1 MNVKIKQPYKMPVDH
16 KIYLVL
22 LVLVTII
29 IVAALIKGPP
39 RFEIPMESFTIV
51 YTNNMEANLRQPDAV
66 EAVDSIIPADFTTLF
81 LNLAQLKTEAGN
93 RNEPVIFLD
102 TGNTLAGDE
111 DTFSFPPRNPLDR
124 LLYEVPYSGILF
136 RENEYLMGRDY
147 LKNLS
152 KKFAYLGMNITTDQ
166 HKENFITNSFKIL
179 KEGDLKIAVLGY
191 FIPPGSPEEIKKRFP
206 DFNFEKDADF
216 IKVVMGSIDA
226 DVKILLISAP
236 DFMETVKQ
244 IDGVDLVISGTYH
257 PSLDFKNA
265 EQIGGT
271 MLAPYVDSR
280 FDVGKVRF
288 VRQKSKAENKRK
300 SPWEIAATVKMA
312 ESTNEV
318 PPGGILNVVL
328 DANQNLDVKYRG
340 KYRLIYD
347 TLAFWAPEKIT
358 KNDVLAI
365 MGESF
370 SNYFNITTVILDT
383 DKIKIPKTQAWGT
396 TDILDIPGKP
406 LYLTVVKADEE
417 MLKNLKEKSAEKL
430 YFFSS
435 IPLAENEKQAKNEPE
450 DSYILIDRDIIQN
463 FTLKDLKGLREVP
476 FSSNFILLDYIRKNR
491 GKIYNKLTNEN
502 SPFRDSMELIDR
514 RKFYMAAKSLSDYT
528 KTHKDVDALIYLG
541 LSKFKNG
548 DYLQVM
554 DIWKEA
560 QKLAPS
566 NPGIKKILDASPRT
580 GGVIHKKK
588 TGSPWN
594 KFRGNQRNTGRTETI
609 GPSTNLLKWK
619 FEALDKISSSPAVA
633 PDGTIYVGA
642 EDFFLYALKPTGEL
656 KWKYRTGLPIR
667 SSPCIDEKGN
677 VYAGSDD
684 KKLYAFSPD
693 GKKLWSF
700 EAGGYFSSSPVVGKD
715 GTVYAGCEDFNIYAI
730 SPDGKLKWKF
740 VTNGVVFSSPALAKD
755 GTIYIGSEDHYLYAI
770 DSPHGKLKWKFET
783 QHKVNAS
790 PAVGDDGT
798 VYVGSED
805 RSFYAINPDGSL
817 KWKKELENYLVSS
830 PAIAKDGTIYT
841 GGESKTLY
849 ALDSTGKVKWQFAT
863 KGEVISSPLVDG
875 NGNIYVGCDDG
886 NLYAIAPNGK
896 KRWEFNARDP
906 IMSSPAIGPDGTLYF
921 GSEDRNIYAVGE

>member
-1 MNVKIKQPYKMPVDH
+1 MKTKIKQSYKMPVDH
-16 KIYLVL
+16 KIYLV
-22 LVLVTII
+22 VLVIVTIL

-39 RFEIPMESFTIV
+39 KFDIPMESFTIV
-51 YTNNMEANLRQPDAV
+51 YTNNLEANLRQPDAV
-66 EAVDSIIPADFTTLF
+66 EAVDSVIPSDFTTLF
-81 LNLAQLKTEAGN
+81 LNLARLKTEAGN

-102 TGNTLAGDE
+102 GGNTLAGDE

-136 RENEYLMGRDY
+136 RENEYRMGRDH

-152 KKFAYLGMNITTDQ
+152 KKFAYLGMNIRNIK
-166 HKENFITNSFKIL
+166 HKQAFITNSFKIL
-179 KEGDLKIAVLGY
+179 KEGDLKIAVMGY
-191 FIPPGSPEEIKKRFP
+191 FVPSGNPEEIKKRFP

-226 DVKILLISAP
+226 DVKILLISTP
-236 DFMETVKQ
+236 DFAETVKQ
-244 IDGVDLVISGTYH
+244 IDGIDLVISGTYH

-265 EQIGGT
+265 EQLGGT
-271 MLAPYVDSR
+271 MVAPYVDSR
-280 FDVGKVRF
+280 FDIGKVRF
-288 VRQKSKAENKRK
+288 IRQKSKLGSKKKN
-300 SPWEIAATVKMA
+300 PWEIAATVKMIEA
-312 ESTNEV
+312 TDEV

-347 TLAFWAPEKIT
+347 TLAFWAPEKVT

-370 SNYFNITTVILDT
+370 SGYFNMDTVILDV
-383 DKIKIPKTQAWGT
+383 DKIEIPKTQAWGT
-396 TDILDIPGKP
+396 GDILEIPGKP

-417 MLKNLKEKSAEKL
+417 LLKNLKEKNGNKL
-430 YFFSS
+430 YFYTTPSS
-435 IPLAENEKQAKNEPE
+435 EKIKNEQQPE
-450 DSYILIDRDIIQN
+450 GSYILIDRDIVQN
-463 FTLKDLKGLREVP
+463 FTLNDLKGLREVP
-476 FSSNFILLDYIRKNR
+476 FPSNFILLDYIRKNR
-491 GKIYNKLTNEN
+491 GKIYNELTHEK
-502 SPFRDSMELIDR
+502 SPFKNSLDLIDG
-514 RKFYMAAKSLSDYT
+514 RKFYMAAKSLEEYT
-528 KTHKDVDALIYLG
+528 KTHKNVDALIYMG
-541 LSKFKNG
+541 LAKFKNG

-554 DIWKEA
+554 DIWKRA

-566 NPGIKKILDASPRT
+566 NPGIKKILEASPRS
-580 GGVIHKKK
+580 GSAVRKKK
-588 TGSPWN
+588 KGSPWS
-594 KFRGNQRNTGRTETI
+594 KFRGNQQNTGRTETM

-677 VYAGSDD
+677 VYVGSDD
-684 KKLYAFSPD
+684 KNLYAFSPD

-700 EAGGYFSSSPVVGKD
+700 EARGYFSSSPVVDKD

-755 GTIYIGSEDHYLYAI
+755 GTIYIGSEDHFLYAI
-770 DSPHGKLKWKFET
+770 DSFHGKLKWKFET

-790 PAVGDDGT
+790 PAVGGDGT

-817 KWKKELENYLVSS
+817 KWKRELENYLVSS

-841 GGESKTLY
+841 GGESKALY
-849 ALDSTGKVKWQFAT
+849 ALDSEGKVKWQFAT

-886 NLYAIAPNGK
+886 NLYAITPDGK

-921 GSEDRNIYAVGE
+921 GSEDRNVYAVGE